1 MLVCLVIM
9 IKSSEVMRST
19 DTTHSAGARE
29 DDEVDDYYLLL
40 FVCLFSN
47 LIF

>member
-1 MLVCLVIM
+1 MLVCLIIM

-29 DDEVDDYYLLL
+29 DDEVDDYYI
-40 FVCLFSN
+40 FVTFCLF
-47 LIF
+47 IQ